1 MDINR
6 LKKIIAKQ
14 LIGECGEEEKAELEN
29 WLAEAEE
36 NRKLMHRLR
45 SGEFLKQAVG
55 DANLQLRLQT
65 WKRIEDQ
72 TTGRPKR
79 TLQLRWL
86 RTIAA
91 VLVLGMIGS
100 SLWLIKKQQEKTS
113 LLEVAEQ
120 IHAGTSKAIV
130 ELANG
135 QQIFLS
141 RDTSLSLV
149 DKGIHLINTKDT
161 LNIIGT
167 PLMPAGKTEYH
178 VIRIP
183 RGGEYIARLEDGSV
197 VHLNAGSELKIP
209 VSFKKDSREVWLK
222 GEAFFDVT
230 PDKNRLFTVHTDKAK
245 ISVLG
250 TEFDVRAYEDE
261 KEVITTLVTG
271 KVEVCSGAV
280 ADRLSP
286 GEQARVAEPGKIS
299 TGKVDVYP
307 YIAWKTGRMFFE
319 DAPLE
324 QIMTELQR
332 WYDFEIFYANP
343 GVKEMRFT
351 IDILKYDDI
360 SKVLNL
366 MEKMEKV
373 TFTQNG
379 RTVVLSNR

>member
-14 LIGECGEEEKAELEN
+14 LIGECSEDEKAELEN
-29 WLAEAEE
+29 WLAETEE
-36 NRKLMHRLR
+36 NRKLMNRLR

-55 DANLQLRLQT
+55 DENLQLRLQS
-65 WKRIEDQ
+65 WNRIESQ
-72 TTGRPKR
+72 TTGSKR

-91 VLVLGMIGS
+91 VVVLGMLGS
-100 SLWLIKKQQEKTS
+100 SLWLIKKQQETTS

-141 RDTSLSLV
+141 RDTFLSLV
-149 DKGIHLINTKDT
+149 DQGIHLINTKDT

-167 PLMPAGKTEYH
+167 PSMPAGKTEYH

-209 VSFKKDSREVWLK
+209 VSFEKDSRDVWLK

-230 PDKNRLFTVHTDKAK
+230 PDKNRLFTVHTEKAK

-271 KVEVCSGAV
+271 MVEVCSGAV

-286 GEQARVAEPGKIS
+286 GEQARVEPGKIS

-343 GVKEMRFT
+343 NVKEMRFT

>member
-1 MDINR
+1 MDIKR

-14 LIGECGEEEKAELEN
+14 LIGACSEDEKAELEN
-29 WLAEAEE
+29 WLAETEE
-36 NRKLMHRLR
+36 NRKLMNRLR

-55 DANLQLRLQT
+55 DENLQLRMQS
-65 WKRIEDQ
+65 WNRIESQ
-72 TTGRPKR
+72 TTGAKR
-79 TLQLRWL
+79 TLHLRWL

-91 VLVLGMIGS
+91 VVVLGMLGS

-113 LLEVAEQ
+113 LLEVTEQ

-141 RDTSLSLV
+141 RDTTLSLV
-149 DKGIHLINTKDT
+149 DRGIHLINTKDT

-167 PLMPAGKTEYH
+167 PSMPAGKTEYH

-197 VHLNAGSELKIP
+197 IHLNAGSELKIP
-209 VSFKKDSREVWLK
+209 VSFEKDSRDVWLK

-230 PDKNRLFTVHTDKAK
+230 PDKNRLFTVHTEKAK

-261 KEVITTLVTG
+261 REVITTLVTG
-271 KVEVCSGAV
+271 MVEVCSGAV

-286 GEQARVAEPGKIS
+286 GEQARVAETGKIS

-343 GVKEMRFT
+343 SVKEMRFT